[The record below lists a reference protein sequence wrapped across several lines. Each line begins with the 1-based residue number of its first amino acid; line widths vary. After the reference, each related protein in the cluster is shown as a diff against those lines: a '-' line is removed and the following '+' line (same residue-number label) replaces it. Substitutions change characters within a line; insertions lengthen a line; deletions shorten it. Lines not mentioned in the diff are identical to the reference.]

1 MIRIAKRV
9 ACLTVLTGFCGLFL
23 FQSLAHAQ
31 DRIMGQIQFMDP
43 SKVAKTSGVW
53 IDGQYVGF
61 VGELKGSNRLRL
73 LPGDHDI
80 TVRQAGY
87 SDFNK
92 KVVVEPR
99 AVVNVRV
106 SMERDPRFVYP
117 DRKTSS
123 EVRLDVVPTRAAVF
137 LDDVYV
143 GTVDEYYGL
152 QHAMLVAPGKHRFKI
167 ALPGFRTFETELV
180 LFPRQKF
187 ALRTELA
194 GGSINDADPIIRS
207 DVPGASSSAR
217 EGDSKTAR

>member
-1 MIRIAKRV
+1 
-9 ACLTVLTGFCGLFL
+9 
-23 FQSLAHAQ
+23 
-31 DRIMGQIQFMDP
+31 MDP

-80 TVRQAGY
+80 VVRQAGY

-92 KVVVEPR
+92 KVIVEPR
-99 AVVNVRV
+99 AVVSVRV

-123 EVRLDVVPTRAAVF
+123 EVRLDVQPTRAAVF

-187 ALRTELA
+187 ALRTELV

-207 DVPGASSSAR
+207 EVPSATSSAR
-217 EGDSKTAR
+217 EGDPKTVR